1 MIKYPQFDRDTA
13 AVILSMITNSE
24 GEFKII
30 SHIGFANESLFCE
43 WCYVVDLDKNTF
55 EVYKG
60 FNKEALP
67 ENERFYSP
75 EPVDGEYYPV
85 RLRGTFD
92 LDNLPTEEEF
102 LMMFEEDDDEV

>member
-67 ENERFYSP
+67 ENERFYSKDAF
-75 EPVDGEYYPV
+75 VDKDGYYPV
-85 RLRGTFD
+85 RLVATFD
-92 LDNLPTEEEF
+92 IGKLPTKKDF
-102 LMMFEEDDDEV
+102 LNMFKKDD